1 VATDRR
7 NLAARERTLPLTRGR
22 WRLQDCSL
30 IVPYHVVDSYGAFAA
45 DVNGLESSLTT
56 GKDTVMAQPDN
67 AVMLTI
73 LRELRSDF
81 RKQQDLLSG
90 LTASQRRIVET
101 MERRF
106 EHVDQQLKATAEATD
121 RRFERVDQQL
131 KAAAETVDR
140 RFTNMEH
147 QMRDLVPDLE
157 LMLKGEVMG
166 RLTNFEMRIDE
177 RIAELEPR
185 K

>member
-1 VATDRR
+1 MA
-7 NLAARERTLPLTRGR
+7 EP
-22 WRLQDCSL
+22 
-30 IVPYHVVDSYGAFAA
+30 DSA
-45 DVNGLESSLTT
+45 LS
-56 GKDTVMAQPDN
+56 
-67 AVMLTI
+67 LTI

-121 RRFERVDQQL
+121 RRFEHADQQL
-131 KAAAETVDR
+131 KPFNESINR
-140 RFTNMEH
+140 RFSNMEH
-147 QMRDLVPDLE
+147 QMRDIAPDLE
-157 LMLKGEVMG
+157 LMLKSELMG
-166 RLTNFEMRIDE
+166 RLTNFEMRIEE
-177 RIAELEPR
+177 RIAELETP

>member
-1 VATDRR
+1 
-7 NLAARERTLPLTRGR
+7 
-22 WRLQDCSL
+22 
-30 IVPYHVVDSYGAFAA
+30 
-45 DVNGLESSLTT
+45 
-56 GKDTVMAQPDN
+56 MAEPDN
-67 AVMLTI
+67 ALMLRI

-106 EHVDQQLKATAEATD
+106 EHVH
-121 RRFERVDQQL
+121 QQL
-131 KAAAETVDR
+131 KAAAEAVDR

-157 LMLKGEVMG
+157 LMLK
-166 RLTNFEMRIDE
+166 
-177 RIAELEPR
+177 AS
-185 K
+185 

>member
-1 VATDRR
+1 MA
-7 NLAARERTLPLTRGR
+7 EP
-22 WRLQDCSL
+22 
-30 IVPYHVVDSYGAFAA
+30 DSALM
-45 DVNGLESSLTT
+45 V
-56 GKDTVMAQPDN
+56 
-67 AVMLTI
+67 TI

-90 LTASQRRIVET
+90 LTASQRRILET

-106 EHVDQQLKATAEATD
+106 AQVEQQFKAAAEAVD
-121 RRFERVDQQL
+121 RRFERVDQQF
-131 KAAAETVDR
+131 KAAAEAVDQ

-157 LMLKGEVMG
+157 LMRKGELMG
-166 RLTNFEMRIDE
+166 RLTNFEIRIDE
-177 RIAELEPR
+177 RITELESR

>member
-1 VATDRR
+1 MR
-7 NLAARERTLPLTRGR
+7 NLVAGMRVPARVRA
-22 WRLQDCSL
+22 RLLLQYCSC
-30 IVPYHVVDSYGAFAA
+30 IVLCHVVDVLGASAA
-45 DVNGLESSLTT
+45 DVNGLESSLSAS
-56 GKDTVMAQPDN
+56 KDTVMAEPDN
-67 AVMLTI
+67 ALMLTI

-81 RKQQDLLSG
+81 RKHQDLLSG

-106 EHVDQQLKATAEATD
+106 EHVDQQLKTASEAVD
-121 RRFERVDQQL
+121 RRFERVDQQF
-131 KAAAETVDR
+131 KAAAEAVDR

-157 LMLKGEVMG
+157 LMLKGEMMG

-177 RIAELEPR
+177 RIAELETR